1 MMVSFDSSK
10 KINNIFNNKNDNN
23 NNNNNNKT
31 IFSLINSNEFLILWQ
46 DKKIDDGD
54 SIEFIVS
61 NLLSILINEEEEKES
76 ISYENGIDYNNGS
89 GYDYLN
95 SFYNPKG
102 FKPSISIT
110 DFTYRLVKYLGCS
123 KSCFIIALIYLDRI
137 IDSDKFRVPINGY
150 NVHRIYFTCI
160 LVSIK
165 FFDDYF
171 YPLDIYSRVCGVSLE
186 ETSRMER
193 QCIKL
198 LDFNVNINLDQFN
211 DYLSILDYKGFIQFE
226 IENQPSD
233 EENEEEN
240 DNEEEEEEEEQEEDE
255 EYQEEE
261 EYQKGIDS
269 NDDFENR
276 INIVEKVSYNRQHE
290 EMNHQSGGGS
300 ISSSGGGGG
309 GGGGGNSMIN
319 SPQEVPLNLPQRLIN
334 KSRITRSDT
343 LVINLNKN
351 NNSGSSNNDHSEN
364 NSNNSSCDSIPT
376 IMYGSSGNNLNNY
389 PSRAITIESRLKGH
403 HTLSQSLDSKDVFFK
418 NSPKRFPTKFSIS
431 PDLRSKFV
439 ISKSSSKSIKK

>member
-1 MMVSFDSSK
+1 MMVSFDNSK
-10 KINNIFNNKNDNN
+10 NNN

-31 IFSLINSNEFLILWQ
+31 TLSLINSNEFLILWQ
-46 DKKIDDGD
+46 DKKISDGD

-61 NLLSILINEEEEKES
+61 NLLSILINEEEEKERN
-76 ISYENGIDYNNGS
+76 SYENGLNYNNGS
-89 GYDYLN
+89 GYEYLH

-137 IDSDKFRVPINGY
+137 IESDKFKVPINGY

-198 LDFNVNINLDQFN
+198 LDFNVNINLNQFN
-211 DYLSILDYKGFIQFE
+211 HYLSILDYKGFIQFE

-233 EENEEEN
+233 EEDN
-240 DNEEEEEEEEQEEDE
+240 DEEEEEEEEDNEEVE
-255 EYQEEE
+255 ENYKEEE
-261 EYQKGIDS
+261 EYQESID
-269 NDDFENR
+269 DYENR
-276 INIVEKVSYNRQHE
+276 INIVEKVSYNHNE
-290 EMNHQSGGGS
+290 EDNYHSGG
-300 ISSSGGGGG
+300 SGN
-309 GGGGGNSMIN
+309 NSMIN

-334 KSRITRSDT
+334 KSRITKSDT
-343 LVINLNKN
+343 LVINFNKN
-351 NNSGSSNNDHSEN
+351 NNNNNNSNNGSEN
-364 NSNNSSCDSIPT
+364 NSNNSSSDSIPT
-376 IMYGSSGNNLNNY
+376 IMFGGSGNNINNY
-389 PSRAITIESRLKGH
+389 PSRAITIESRLKGN
-403 HTLSQSLDSKDVFFK
+403 TLSQSLDSKDIFFR
-418 NSPKRFPTKFSIS
+418 NSTKRFPSKFSIS
-431 PDLRSKFV
+431 PDLRSKFIV
-439 ISKSSSKSIKK
+439 SKSSSSGSSKSIKK